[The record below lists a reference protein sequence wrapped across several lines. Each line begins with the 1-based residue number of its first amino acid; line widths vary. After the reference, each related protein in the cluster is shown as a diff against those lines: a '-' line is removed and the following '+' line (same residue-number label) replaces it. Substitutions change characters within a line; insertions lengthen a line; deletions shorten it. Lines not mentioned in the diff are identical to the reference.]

1 MTTILNILKNNY
13 IILGISG
20 LNNALITPFIRTEVI
35 EKNITIN
42 ILNKKKEENKSKI
55 NKKGQNI

>member
-20 LNNALITPFIRTEVI
+20 LNNALITPFIRKEVF